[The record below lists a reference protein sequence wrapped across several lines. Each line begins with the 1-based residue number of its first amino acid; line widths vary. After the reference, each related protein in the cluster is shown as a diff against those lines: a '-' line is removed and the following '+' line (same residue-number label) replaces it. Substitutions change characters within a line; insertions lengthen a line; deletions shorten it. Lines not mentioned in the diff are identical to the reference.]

1 MRNSERIP
9 RKCKMH
15 GHRKTSHCHFLTSYL
30 MDSVEKVSKILSSHV
45 KAENVALCPSV
56 SNCTMKNALV
66 LIMMLSLIV
75 NQKKRKIIERSH
87 EFEI

>member
-1 MRNSERIP
+1 MHDSEKIP

-15 GHRKTSHCHFLTSYL
+15 GHRKTSDCHFLPSYP
-30 MDSVEKVSKILSSHV
+30 MGSEEKVSKILSSHV
-45 KAENVALCPSV
+45 KAENVAWCPSV
-56 SNCTMKNALV
+56 SNCTMINALV

-75 NQKKRKIIERSH
+75 NQKKRETIERCH